1 MDIGTPSRGLDD
13 RRRRRWLPGTLVAL
27 LFRMPIYEYRCPE
40 GHAFERFQSMTAP
53 APEHCDVC
61 GASPLEI
68 VLYPVAVHYKG
79 SGFYSTDYGKKGAAA
94 SKDSGDSGSS
104 GGDSGSSSG
113 DSSAPKTD
121 AKPAA
126 DKKPAKP
133 SD

>member
-1 MDIGTPSRGLDD
+1 
-13 RRRRRWLPGTLVAL
+13 
-27 LFRMPIYEYRCPE
+27 MPIYEYRCPN
-40 GHAFERFQSMTAP
+40 GHTFERFQSMSAP
-53 APEHCDVC
+53 PPEKCDIC
-61 GASPLEI
+61 AASPLEL
-68 VLYPVAVHYKG
+68 VLYPIAIHYKG

-94 SKDSGDSGSS
+94 KKDSGDSGSS
-104 GGDSGSSSG
+104 GGDSGSSGG